1 MKRMKRVLIALL
13 ACLCIAKVEPMRGDA
28 PQTLFGFITT
38 DTYVAEA
45 RLRSSGGEISGAVIF
60 TAREGGIARDSKVT
74 ALALMPDG
82 SFDDAVDYALRVCSA
97 ASGEALLQNLDGS
110 LARGEDGTLTLYVR
124 YELPVGMK
132 IVSLSPVAWTAAEI
146 LLR

>member
-45 RLRSSGGEISGAVIF
+45 RIRSSGGEVSGAVIF
-60 TAREGGIARDSKVT
+60 TAREGGNAGNSKAIAT
-74 ALALMPDG
+74 ACAFEGGL
-82 SFDDAVDYALRVCSA
+82 DAAPDYALKVCSA

-110 LARGEDGTLTLYVR
+110 IARGEDGTLTLYVR

-132 IVSLSPVAWTAAEI
+132 IVSLSPVGWTAAEI
-146 LLR
+146 SLR